1 MYAIAWDV
9 SKPDGSVVAAADL
22 DRELRRLKISIDERM
37 VGIVGDPPSPPGNDN
52 WADDTVNPKQVWTQG
67 LDSDAYEYCLTQM
80 DSHRTPTVAWQKL
93 TGWVAK
99 TDPWNIQVGTSF
111 WIRSTGYWEFMVR
124 YAIEDDGGPA
134 ATVAGFESAFGIGG
148 VVAPV
153 AAYMQVESRNQ
164 LSVGTTRDHI
174 HTFVAHF
181 NQNDVVQALGRSTPA
196 GMSLPAGGAQMSIKR
211 VG

>member
-1 MYAIAWDV
+1 
-9 SKPDGSVVAAADL
+9 VVAAADL
-22 DRELRRLKISIDERM
+22 DRELRRLKISVDERM

-52 WADDTVNPKQVWTQG
+52 WADDTVDPKQVYSQG
-67 LDSDAYEYCLTQM
+67 LDSDTYEFCLTQM
-80 DSHRTPTVAWQKL
+80 DSHRIPTVAWQKL

-111 WIRSTGYWEFMVR
+111 WIRSTGYWEVMVR

-134 ATVAGFESAFGIGG
+134 ATVAAFESGFGLNASLVPMADG
-148 VVAPV
+148 
-153 AAYMQVESRNQ
+153 MQVESTNQ

-174 HTFVAHF
+174 HTFVRHF
-181 NQNDVVQALGRSTPA
+181 TLNDVIWALGRSTPA